1 MLSLRRLILLVATL
15 LSFVK
20 AQDESAARHVELPSS
35 NVPVEGFS
43 RESFSREEER
53 DALPSGRDLG
63 YYYYYYN
70 TGPTHDPYYYFKHSD
85 WKSGKMNGGYV

>member
-20 AQDESAARHVELPSS
+20 AQDESAARHVEGS
-35 NVPVEGFS
+35 S

-53 DALPSGRDLG
+53 EALPSGRDLG
-63 YYYYYYN
+63 YYYYYHN

-85 WKSGKMNGGYV
+85 WKSGKMNGG